1 MDPYY
6 DCSGHITAGSYA
18 FPRGKWTLDIPL
30 EITDADVLLD
40 IMLGRAYTDPE
51 SVPDIVVP
59 DRGTLIAR
67 ARTLIAAG
75 AAL

>member
-1 MDPYY
+1 MNSYY
-6 DCSGHITAGSYA
+6 DCSGHITAGSYT

-40 IMLGRAYTDPE
+40 IMLGRAYTDSEPE
-51 SVPDIVVP
+51 PNIAVP